1 MYTLEDIFYP
11 TKPIFDTWT
20 YDTYASYIL
29 NHLIFIYGKYT
40 CHLMLLGSHIGPPY
54 VIMFTYFGP
63 SYILMLT
70 YLGPHYIF
78 MLTFIC
84 WVSFLIWCS
93 HILGLLLMFRVHT
106 HQENVRE
113 IKFFQ
118 VQRIVR
124 EFCNVSGKM
133 KFCKNVSEFYI
144 SVV

>member
-1 MYTLEDIFYP
+1 
-11 TKPIFDTWT
+11 
-20 YDTYASYIL
+20 
-29 NHLIFIYGKYT
+29 
-40 CHLMLLGSHIGPPY
+40 MLLGSHIGPPY

-78 MLTFIC
+78 MFTFIC
-84 WVSFLIWCS
+84 WVSFLISCS

-124 EFCNVSGKM
+124 EFCDVSGKM
-133 KFCKNVSEFYI
+133 KFCKNVREFYI